1 MIMENLATISVE
13 VGETFPRIVNTRRT
27 HQQPQAEPASLALM
41 TQRPTTSIERRVSIE
56 KRELSSWVSMST
68 KAIMSLNN
76 AKGTKDTVPPRQ
88 AITSNPRQGT

>member
-1 MIMENLATISVE
+1 MSQCTVMENLTTISVE
-13 VGETFPRIVNTRRT
+13 VVEMSPRIGNLRRT

-76 AKGTKDTVPPRQ
+76 AKGTKDTVPPCWWLH
-88 AITSNPRQGT
+88 